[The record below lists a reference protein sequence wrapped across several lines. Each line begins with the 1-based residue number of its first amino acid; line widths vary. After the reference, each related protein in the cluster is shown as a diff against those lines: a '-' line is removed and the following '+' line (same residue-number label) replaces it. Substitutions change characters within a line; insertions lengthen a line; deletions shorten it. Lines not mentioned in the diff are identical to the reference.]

1 MVNIVEKTKRA
12 TKSIEIKGAR
22 QNNLKNVD
30 LTFPQNQLVVIT
42 GVSGSGKSS
51 LAFDTLFA
59 EGQRRYIE
67 SLSAY
72 VRQFVGKIEKP
83 EVDYIKGLSPSIAIQ
98 QKVNTNNPR
107 STVGTTT
114 EIYDYLKLLFARA
127 GKTFSP
133 ISGKEVKRQR
143 VSDVIDAL
151 KKYPLERAVLL
162 SPILKPKDRSLK
174 EELNI
179 ILQKGFSRVLYK
191 ERLLRIEEVLDFI
204 EGDLDDKGSTFALDT
219 QSLKL
224 VVDRVVLDFTQKEN
238 EERIADSIQTA
249 FFEGGGNCLVNIHLE
264 NGLDAL
270 TFSNQFQLDGLSF
283 EEPSPNLFTF
293 NNPYGACKTC
303 EGFGTVIGIDEDKV
317 VPDKTLSV
325 FDGAIACWKGDK
337 MQDWKDWFIKNSATF
352 NFPIHRPYFELSKEE
367 KELLWGGSGNCE
379 GINQFFEYLQSKAY
393 KIQYRVLISR
403 YKGKTNCPD
412 CQGTRLRKDA
422 NYVKISGQGIS
433 DLVTMPIDELDTFIR
448 EVKLDEY
455 QKSVSKRILVE
466 VSSRITFLLEVGL
479 GYLTLN
485 RDARTLSGGESQRI
499 QLVTSL
505 GSNLTGSMYIL
516 DEPSIGLHSKD
527 TEKLIRVLK
536 NLRDLRNT
544 VIVVEHDEDIIKE
557 ADYVID
563 VGPFAGKNGGEIVF
577 SGDKFAFDN
586 LTQTLTAKYMRGDMV
601 IDIPKRK
608 STPKSFIEIKQ
619 AYKHN
624 LDRID
629 VSIPLYRLSV
639 ITGVSGSGKSTLIKE
654 VLVPSLQNKLRNPNG
669 DAKNCLA
676 LQGDFRKVKQ
686 IEYVD
691 QNPIGRS
698 SRSNPVTYI
707 KAYDGIRSLY
717 ASQQLAKQ
725 RGYTPAYFSF
735 NVDGGRC
742 DTCKGDGY
750 LTIEMQFMADLHLS
764 CEECKG
770 RRFKQEILDIEIR
783 EKNIADVLEM
793 TVDEALEFFKEQKDI
808 FKKLKILQ
816 DVGLGYLGLGQ
827 PSNTLSGGEAQR
839 IKLAY
844 FLTEGSKSDSIFF
857 IFDEPTTGLHFHD
870 INHLLTALYK
880 LIENGHSVLVIE
892 HNMEVIKCADWLI
905 DLGPD
910 GGKNGGKLLYQGPPE
925 GITRIHTSH
934 TAKFLN
940 EKMLS

>member
-1 MVNIVEKTKRA
+1 MVSTVKKTLASRE
-12 TKSIEIKGAR
+12 IEIKGAR
-22 QNNLKNVD
+22 QNNLKNID
-30 LTFPQNQLVVIT
+30 LSFPQNQLVVIT

-127 GKTFSP
+127 GKTYSP
-133 ISGKEVKRQR
+133 VSGEEVKRER

-151 KKYPLERAVLL
+151 KNHALKKAV
-162 SPILKPKDRSLK
+162 ILCPVLMSNERSLQ
-174 EELNI
+174 EELAI
-179 ILQKGFSRVLYK
+179 ILQKGFSRVTYK
-191 ERLLRIEEVLDFI
+191 DRLLKIEEVLDFI
-204 EGDLDDKGSTFALDT
+204 DDESGKTPDFEFDVA
-219 QSLKL
+219 QISL
-224 VVDRVVLDFTQKEN
+224 VIDRVVLDFSQKEN

-249 FFEGGGNCLVNIHLE
+249 FFEGNGTCSVNIKDE
-264 NGLDAL
+264 L
-270 TFSNQFQLDGLSF
+270 TLSFSNQFSLDGITF

-317 VPDKTLSV
+317 IPDKTLSV
-325 FDGAIACWKGDK
+325 YDGAVLCWKGEK
-337 MQDWKDWFIKNSATF
+337 MQEWKEWFIQNSAAHD
-352 NFPIHRPYFELSKEE
+352 FPIHRPYYELSKEQ
-367 KELLWGGSGNCE
+367 KELLWSGKANCE

-403 YKGKTNCPD
+403 YKGKTNCPE
-412 CQGTRLRKDA
+412 CRGTRLRKDA
-422 NYVKISGQGIS
+422 NYVKIGGMGIS
-433 DLVTMPIDELDTFIR
+433 DLVVMPIDELHSFMTGL
-448 EVKLDEY
+448 ELDEY
-455 QKSVSKRILVE
+455 QTSVSKRILVE
-466 VSSRITFLLEVGL
+466 ISSRINFLLDVGL

-536 NLRDLRNT
+536 NLKDLRNT

-557 ADYVID
+557 ADFVVD
-563 VGPFAGKNGGEIVF
+563 VGPRAGKNGGEIVF
-577 SGDKFAFDN
+577 AGNKQTFDSE
-586 LTQTLTAKYMRGDMV
+586 TQTLTAEYMRGDRE
-601 IDIPKRK
+601 IQIPERK
-608 STPKSFIEIKQ
+608 PHPSQFIEIKQ

-624 LDRID
+624 LNRID
-629 VSIPLYRLSV
+629 VSIPLYRLTV
-639 ITGVSGSGKSTLIKE
+639 ISGVSGSGKSTLVKE
-654 VLVPSLQNKLRNPNG
+654 VLVPSLQNKLRNPN
-669 DAKNCLA
+669 AEPKSCLA
-676 LQGDFRKVKQ
+676 LEGGFKKVKQ
-686 IEYVD
+686 LEYVD

-707 KAYDGIRSLY
+707 KAYDGIRSLF
-717 ASQQLAKQ
+717 ASQPLAKQ

-742 DTCKGDGY
+742 ETCKGDGY
-750 LTIEMQFMADLHLS
+750 LTVEMQFMADLHLS

-770 RRFKQEILDIEIR
+770 RRFKREILDIEIN
-783 EKNIADVLEM
+783 EKTIADVLEM
-793 TVDEALEFFKEQKDI
+793 TVDEAIGFFDGQKDVI
-808 FKKLKILQ
+808 RKLKVLQ

-844 FLTEGSKSDSIFF
+844 FLTEGSKSNESILF

-870 INHLLTALYK
+870 INYLLKALYK
-880 LIENGHSVLVIE
+880 LIENGHTVLVIE

-910 GGKNGGKLLYQGPPE
+910 GGKNGGTLLFQGPPE
-925 GITRIHTSH
+925 GILAVESSH
-934 TAKFLN
+934 TAKFLR
-940 EKMLS
+940 EKL